1 MLALALALTLSN
13 SARLQDHNTHFLRGK
28 EPYVRPCGWN
38 RVALRV
44 TERYDG
50 GDDWLGTGSNAWPVS
65 YNGHNM
71 DGSLGI
77 ILTRSKNTEDEPEFL
92 DAAAAC
98 LRQGVTRGRGVYST
112 PDVKLAEKYC
122 RKFKSK
128 VDGKM
133 YKALLQNR
141 INPEERQECQREG
154 VWLVYIPEGCSDVET
169 RAIVQRSIRPYGI
182 LLKQL

>member
-1 MLALALALTLSN
+1 
-13 SARLQDHNTHFLRGK
+13 
-28 EPYVRPCGWN
+28 
-38 RVALRV
+38 
-44 TERYDG
+44 
-50 GDDWLGTGSNAWPVS
+50 
-65 YNGHNM
+65 M

-77 ILTRSKNTEDEPEFL
+77 ILTRKSTEDEPQFL

-98 LRQGVTRGRGVYST
+98 LRQGATRGRGAYST

-122 RKFKSK
+122 REFKSK
-128 VDGKM
+128 VDGKT
-133 YKALLQNR
+133 YKVLLQNR
-141 INPEERQECQREG
+141 INPEERQECQRDG